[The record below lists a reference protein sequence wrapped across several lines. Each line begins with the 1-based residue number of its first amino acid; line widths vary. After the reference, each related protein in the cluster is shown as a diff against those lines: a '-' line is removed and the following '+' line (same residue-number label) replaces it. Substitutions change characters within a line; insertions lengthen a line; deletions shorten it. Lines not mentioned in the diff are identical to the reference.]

1 MDWLKAKAQTIL
13 KYKYVVLII
22 VIGVVFMLIPS
33 RNKNTE
39 TKLQLAAHEQITDEE
54 ALKQILQMIK
64 GAGRVEVYLKKERT
78 EQYIYQTDTDSNTAQ
93 DRVDSNISTIVIT
106 DSDRNQT
113 GLIQTVLTPTYSGA
127 VIVCDG
133 AADAYVK
140 LSVVDAVSK
149 ATGLGSDKISVL
161 KMK

>member
-54 ALKQILQMIK
+54 ALKQILQM
-64 GAGRVEVYLKKERT
+64 
-78 EQYIYQTDTDSNTAQ
+78 
-93 DRVDSNISTIVIT
+93 
-106 DSDRNQT
+106 
-113 GLIQTVLTPTYSGA
+113 
-127 VIVCDG
+127 
-133 AADAYVK
+133 
-140 LSVVDAVSK
+140 K
-149 ATGLGSDKISVL
+149 AECFLVRLQALDPDVRFLQI
-161 KMK
+161 